1 VIPLLLGVPR
11 TAATSVLLSSLAAS
25 TGATLQLAT
34 SLSMVA
40 SSSRA
45 SVVAILLPNGISLP
59 DVTSKA
65 NALPAAL
72 RRSQRIVPRHPAVTS
87 RPSPLT
93 LLRSPSNSMSHWSFN
108 MAWTMAQL
116 ASKNALAPPKVH
128 LLRTH
133 NVVAQGMSP
142 LFYQLHQRAPPPAA
156 LVSTALASTVRA
168 AALPQ
173 LKPLPH
179 LCLIP
184 RHLLFQPPPH
194 L

>member
-1 VIPLLLGVPR
+1 VTPLLSNAPR
-11 TAATSVLLSSLAAS
+11 TAATSVLPSSLAAS
-25 TGATLQLAT
+25 TGATFKLAI
-34 SLSMVA
+34 SHSMVA
-40 SSSRA
+40 LSLRA
-45 SVVAILLPNGISLP
+45 SLAATLLPNGTSLL
-59 DVTSKA
+59 DVASKA
-65 NALPAAL
+65 NALPAVL
-72 RRSQRIVPRHPAVTS
+72 HRSQRIVPRHPAVMS
-87 RPSPLT
+87 RPSPST
-93 LLRSPSNSMSHWSFN
+93 PLRSRSNSMSNWSSY
-108 MAWTMAQL
+108 MAWKMAQP

-133 NVVAQGMSP
+133 NVVAQRMSL
-142 LFYQLHQRAPPPAA
+142 LFSQLHQRTPPPAA
-156 LVSTALASTVRA
+156 LVSTALASTARA